1 MSLVQGWG
9 ALSYGTGQY
18 PDVLMEVEVGVVTNE
33 VCSTAYSGINDNM
46 ICAGGVE
53 GQDSCQVSLL
63 VVMRLVRTLLNLLP
77 GRLWRSSDL
86 QHVLIGDVS
95 FGDGCAQAGKYGV
108 YGRISYFRQ
117 WIEGKMCSPEYCGSG
132 PDADA

>member
-1 MSLVQGWG
+1 
-9 ALSYGTGQY
+9 
-18 PDVLMEVEVGVVTNE
+18 MEVEVGVVTNE
-33 VCSTAYSGINDNM
+33 VCAVAYPNTITDGM

-86 QHVLIGDVS
+86 QE
-95 FGDGCAQAGKYGV
+95 
-108 YGRISYFRQ
+108 RQ
-117 WIEGKMCSPEYCGSG
+117 PACPYR
-132 PDADA
+132 

>member
-1 MSLVQGWG
+1 MSPVLGWG

-86 QHVLIGDVS
+86 QERQPACLGP
-95 FGDGCAQAGKYGV
+95 AG
-108 YGRISYFRQ
+108 RLRF
-117 WIEGKMCSPEYCGSG
+117 
-132 PDADA
+132 

>member
-1 MSLVQGWG
+1 M
-9 ALSYGTGQY
+9 
-18 PDVLMEVEVGVVTNE
+18 GVVTNE

-77 GRLWRSSDL
+77 GRLWRSSD
-86 QHVLIGDVS
+86 
-95 FGDGCAQAGKYGV
+95 F
-108 YGRISYFRQ
+108 
-117 WIEGKMCSPEYCGSG
+117 
-132 PDADA
+132 

>member
-1 MSLVQGWG
+1 MSPVLGWG

-53 GQDSCQVSLL
+53 GLDSCQVSLL

-86 QHVLIGDVS
+86 QE
-95 FGDGCAQAGKYGV
+95 
-108 YGRISYFRQ
+108 RQ
-117 WIEGKMCSPEYCGSG
+117 PACPYR
-132 PDADA
+132 